1 MMHQKTSKKILI
13 YFFLLCLVGS
23 INNKELNNLKFEKIK
38 DINILGLSHTNNQDL
53 LINIKNLNL
62 GNIFFINRNK
72 INSLISSNTLVQDYE
87 IFKKYPSSLDIR
99 IDKTKFLAKINSEG
113 KIFIVGSNGKL
124 SVNKINQR
132 QNSLPFI
139 FGKPQINEFLEFKK
153 IIDSSKFN
161 YKDIKNL
168 YFFPSKRWDL
178 ELRNNL
184 LIRLPLYD
192 IKKTLDLTSEFL
204 LNRNLKDIKVVDAR
218 IHNQII
224 LND

>member
-1 MMHQKTSKKILI
+1 M
-13 YFFLLCLVGS
+13 
-23 INNKELNNLKFEKIK
+23 
-38 DINILGLSHTNNQDL
+38 
-53 LINIKNLNL
+53 
-62 GNIFFINRNK
+62 
-72 INSLISSNTLVQDYE
+72 
-87 IFKKYPSSLDIR
+87 
-99 IDKTKFLAKINSEG
+99 
-113 KIFIVGSNGKL
+113 
-124 SVNKINQR
+124 
-132 QNSLPFI
+132 
-139 FGKPQINEFLEFKK
+139 EFKK
-153 IIDSSKFN
+153 IIDTSKFN

-192 IKKTLDLTSEFL
+192 INKTLDLASEFL